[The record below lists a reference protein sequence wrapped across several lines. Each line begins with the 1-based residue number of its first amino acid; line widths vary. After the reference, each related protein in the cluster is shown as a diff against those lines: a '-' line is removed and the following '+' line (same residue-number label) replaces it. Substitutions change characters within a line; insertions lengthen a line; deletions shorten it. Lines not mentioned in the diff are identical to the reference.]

1 MYNFDQMKPYISLLR
16 GINVSGQNKIRMEDL
31 RRLHA
36 ELGLQKVRTYVQS
49 GNVVF
54 ESGESDTSNLAE
66 QIETQIASKLVL
78 TVPVLLRSV
87 VEFSRILNTNPFLTG
102 RQEDPG
108 QLYVTFL
115 SSLPD
120 PVIAAGLQPPAG
132 ETDEFVI
139 IGQEIFLFCPNGYG
153 RTKLS
158 NNWFERKLNRV
169 ATTRNW
175 KTVNTLYQMALETGV
190 KND

>member
-1 MYNFDQMKPYISLLR
+1 MYNLDQMKPYISLLR

-36 ELGLQKVRTYVQS
+36 ELGLQKVQTYLQS

-54 ESGESDTSNLAE
+54 ESDETAASNLAE
-66 QIETQIASKLVL
+66 QIESQITKKLGL
-78 TVPVLLRSV
+78 TVPVLLRSAA
-87 VEFSRILNTNPFLTG
+87 EFGRILNTNPFLTG
-102 RQEDPG
+102 RQEDPW

-115 SSLPD
+115 RSLPD
-120 PVIAAGLQPPAG
+120 PAVAAGLQPPAG

-158 NNWFERKLNRV
+158 NAWFERKLKQV

-175 KTVNTLYQMALETGV
+175 KTVNALYQMALEPGV
-190 KND
+190 KID

>member
-1 MYNFDQMKPYISLLR
+1 MYNLDQMKPYISLLR

-31 RRLHA
+31 RCLYA
-36 ELGLQKVRTYVQS
+36 ELGLQKVQTYVQS

-54 ESGESDTSNLAE
+54 ASDESDASIMAE
-66 QIETQIASKLVL
+66 QIEAQIASKLGL
-78 TVPVLLRSV
+78 TVPVLLRSAA
-87 VEFSRILNTNPFLTG
+87 EFGQILRRNPFLTG

-115 SSLPD
+115 RSLPD
-120 PVIAAGLQPPAG
+120 PAVATGLQPPAG

-139 IGQEIFLFCPNGYG
+139 IGQEIFLLCPNGYG

-158 NNWFERKLNRV
+158 NSWFERKLKQV

-175 KTVNTLYQMALETGV
+175 KTVNTLYQMAMEPGV